1 LRRAAALLL
10 LVPPPPAIA
19 QDARA
24 GDVRRVTDPA
34 GREASYPT
42 RLAEIVSATAV
53 ARATAPDAAIA
64 TGESV
69 LTKSALTH
77 VRMAPGQPEAAL
89 FANTLVRFDAVNQW
103 LLRQGAAFIVNR
115 RGKLSVVVEG
125 LETLFVGSE
134 VYVEK
139 TPAGLLAYVV
149 EGHVVIGAAGMAGV
163 APTGLGLGP
172 DQAARVPPG
181 GVAEHTDLTAAER
194 TRVLRQ
200 IDLAR
205 RLVKAPSVVDR
216 RDDVSSHGG
225 AAAGVV
231 LGLGA
236 AGAGVYLLTKDDPQ
250 PDLVPVPGT
259 GGAVCTFDAQQR
271 PIVRVANAGEGD
283 APATSTR
290 IGSPRGGMAI
300 LPTPALAAGETTV
313 LAVPATALCVCPVD
327 LTVDADGR
335 VGETDEQNNTL
346 QQACAIGSAR

>member
-1 LRRAAALLL
+1 
-10 LVPPPPAIA
+10 
-19 QDARA
+19 
-24 GDVRRVTDPA
+24 VTDPA

-64 TGESV
+64 AGESV

-77 VRMAPGQPEAAL
+77 VRMAPGQPDAAL

-115 RGKLSVVVEG
+115 RGKLAVVVEG

-149 EGHVVIGAAGMAGV
+149 EGHVVIGAAGTAGV

-172 DQAARVPPG
+172 DQAARVSPG
-181 GVAEHTDLTAAER
+181 GVAQHTDLTSAER
-194 TRVLRQ
+194 ARVLRQ

-205 RLVKAPSVVDR
+205 RLMSAPSVA
-216 RDDVSSHGG
+216 HGGGGG

-236 AGAGVYLLTKDDPQ
+236 VGAGVYLLTKGDDPKADAALA
-250 PDLVPVPGT
+250 DLVPVPNA
-259 GGAVCTFDAQQR
+259 GGAVCAFDGQQR
-271 PIVRVANAGEGD
+271 PTVRVANNGPGSA
-283 APATSTR
+283 AASSTR
-290 IGSPRGGMAI
+290 LASPRGGTAI

-313 LAVPATALCVCPVD
+313 LAVPSPALCLCPVQIA
-327 LTVDADGR
+327 VDANGQVAEAAED
-335 VGETDEQNNTL
+335 NNTL
-346 QQACAIGSAR
+346 QQACAIGGAR